1 MPMLTKKITIQKE
14 VRGGE
19 ITETGEVWSETIPTE
34 VEILIDEKDIAY
46 YIHRKKLFTD
56 FNPEQREAIYST
68 IKQMYLDGMLDD
80 LLDNDEYFKEY
91 LGELYEEQK

>member
-1 MPMLTKKITIQKE
+1 MKLTKKITIQKE

-19 ITETGEVWSETIPTE
+19 ITETGDTWNETQPTQVEV
-34 VEILIDEKDIAY
+34 LIDEKDIAY

-56 FNPEQREAIYST
+56 FNVEQREAIYAT

-80 LLDNDEYFKEY
+80 LLDNDEYFQEY